1 MWRSHFL
8 REALVF
14 SLTHWMNLAPSTS
27 QKTNHTEKDW
37 VKQLLKQI
45 QAKWNTSKTK
55 HGNEKGANLVGM
67 PPAVPESAL
76 KLLGAD
82 DIRLHLMTRLKLL
95 AADYAQMG
103 YTGGASL
110 HPTGLVSNRELHA
123 TNWAD
128 SIARNHRAPGKL
140 ECGVIPEDE
149 LLCTQLQL
157 QEEFQSQLSAVVG
170 AYRQS
175 CQIRHANYYG

>member
-1 MWRSHFL
+1 MECL
-8 REALVF
+8 
-14 SLTHWMNLAPSTS
+14 
-27 QKTNHTEKDW
+27 Q
-37 VKQLLKQI
+37 Q
-45 QAKWNTSKTK
+45 
-55 HGNEKGANLVGM
+55 
-67 PPAVPESAL
+67 L

-95 AADYAQMG
+95 AADFALMG
-103 YTGGASL
+103 YTRHASCFIA
-110 HPTGLVSNRELHA
+110 PGLVSDRELA
-123 TNWAD
+123 
-128 SIARNHRAPGKL
+128 SIAPNQRAPGKL

-175 CQIRHANYYG
+175 CQSWPEYVRFGDRR